1 MRLTKTF
8 SGPTILTNMENL
20 FDLAHWFD
28 LTPVRMSSTF
38 EVGFFILFSL
48 MIVAGLAFR
57 IMRKTRQDK
66 FERIT
71 LERATAIA
79 LSVGLLGLLWL
90 FLSFEEISIFGARF
104 WFLVLVFIFI
114 FTVVR
119 LFRYRKIKVPQL
131 RMLEQSKAEA
141 NKYLPRRR

>member
-1 MRLTKTF
+1 
-8 SGPTILTNMENL
+8 MENL

-79 LSVGLLGLLWL
+79 LSGGLLGLVWL

-104 WFLVLVFIFI
+104 WFLILVFILVFLL
-114 FTVVR
+114 VR
-119 LFRYRKIKVPQL
+119 LYRFRKIKVPQL

>member
-79 LSVGLLGLLWL
+79 LSGGLLGLVWL

-104 WFLVLVFIFI
+104 WFLILVFILVFLL
-114 FTVVR
+114 VR
-119 LFRYRKIKVPQL
+119 LYRFRKIKVPQL

>member
-1 MRLTKTF
+1 
-8 SGPTILTNMENL
+8 MENL
-20 FDLAHWFD
+20 FDLGNWLD

-57 IMRKTRQDK
+57 IVRKTRQDK
-66 FERIT
+66 FDRIT

-104 WFLVLVFIFI
+104 WFLILVFIFT
-114 FTVVR
+114 FSVVR
-119 LFRYRKIKVPQL
+119 LIRYRKIKVPQL